1 MIAEGRLSLE
11 IGWNGKQVT
20 GTAIRSTRPLQA
32 SRLLEGKPAAQAIE
46 TVPLLFSVCGRA
58 QTVAAAAACAA
69 AQGKTTGPAA
79 ARLRER
85 MVAAECLQEYLWR
98 LLLDLP
104 PLLGEAPQLD
114 DFVLLRRGFAA
125 MTGTLAAMPRWWEEE
140 TDDEAGWNGL
150 AAEAEAFLA
159 RVVFGMPCADWLD
172 LEGEAFAAWLK
183 GGATPTAQLLAR
195 LSQMESGRST
205 VTLLPPADAMLRAL
219 APLLETAEDF
229 PARPLWQGAP
239 AETGALARQAMH
251 PRLRGLGHTV
261 GARVLARLVELA
273 SLPARLRA
281 GEQSAEPWV
290 RATTLRPGVGFSAV
304 ETARGTLVHGVALA
318 DGKGKLADAASV
330 ARWRIVAPT
339 EWNFHPQG
347 AFAQGLAGAAA
358 RSEDEVRRA
367 AALLAHAL
375 DPCVAYEVL
384 VKHA

>member
-11 IGWNGKQVT
+11 IGWNGKRVT

-32 SRLLEGKPAAQAIE
+32 SRLLEGKPVAQAIE

-69 AQGKTTGPAA
+69 ALGKSAGPAA

-114 DFVLLRRGFAA
+114 EFVLLRRGFAEV
-125 MTGTLAAMPRWWEEE
+125 TGKLAAMPHWWMEEAA
-140 TDDEAGWNGL
+140 DDDADWSGM
-150 AAEAEAFLA
+150 AEDAEAFLA
-159 RVVFGMPCADWLD
+159 RVVFGMPCADWLGLQD
-172 LEGEAFAAWLK
+172 EAFAAWLE
-183 GGATPTAQLLAR
+183 GGATPTARLQMR
-195 LSQMESGRST
+195 LSQMELGRST
-205 VTLLPPADAMLRAL
+205 VTLLPPADEMLRAL
-219 APLLETAEDF
+219 APLLESAEDF
-229 PARPLWQGAP
+229 AGRPLWQGAP

-251 PRLRGLGHTV
+251 PRLRGLGSTV

-273 SLPARLRA
+273 RLPARLRA

-290 RATTLRPGVGFSAV
+290 RATALRPGVGFSAV
-304 ETARGTLVHGVALA
+304 ETARGTLVHGVTLA
-318 DGKGKLADAASV
+318 DDKGNAGV

-375 DPCVAYEVL
+375 DPCVAYEIRVQ
-384 VKHA
+384 HA